1 MKIDFEGQ
9 VAIVTGAG
17 GGIGRAVSLALAA
30 AGARALVSDV
40 SVSDGEQTAALVRE
54 RGGTARFVAADVS
67 READVVACVTAV
79 QSDWGRIDIL
89 MNNAGW
95 QGPIQPLVD
104 CSVEMFDKVMNIN
117 VRGVFLGLKHVLPVM
132 IAQRRGA
139 VVNTASLAAY
149 IGSHSLAPYAASK
162 HAVLGLTKSA
172 ALEVARKGVRVNA
185 VCPGP
190 VDTPMIDAIEAAQ
203 AASRLSSKDS
213 SKVSGEAQALR
224 AKRVAT
230 IPDGRYAK
238 PEEIANLMVYLASDY
253 ASHITGQGIQINGGS
268 HA

>member
-1 MKIDFEGQ
+1 MKIDCAGQ

-17 GGIGRAVSLALAA
+17 GGIGRAVSLALAD
-30 AGARALVSDV
+30 AGARVLVVDV
-40 SVSDGEQTAALVRE
+40 EIPAGMDTEAQIRE
-54 RGGTARFVAADVS
+54 RGGTARFVSGDVS
-67 READVVACVTAV
+67 READVAAYVVAAW
-79 QSDWGRIDIL
+79 DAWGRIDIF

-95 QGPIQPLVD
+95 QGAVLPLVD
-104 CSVEMFDKVMNIN
+104 YPVELFDKVMAIN

-132 IAQRRGA
+132 VAQRRGA
-139 VVNTASLAAY
+139 VVNTASLASH
-149 IGSHSLAPYAASK
+149 IGTRNLAPYAASK

-190 VDTPMIDAIEAAQ
+190 VDTPLLGEIEAAEDQ
-203 AASRLSSKDS
+203 NGGRSVR
-213 SKVSGEAQALR
+213 E
-224 AKRVAT
+224 KRTAT

-238 PEEIANLMVYLASDY
+238 PEEVANLMVYLASDY
-253 ASHITGQGIQINGGS
+253 ASHITGQDVQINGGS